1 VATTE
6 SEVDIM
12 RQRMSHL
19 RSQITTEAAE
29 MAASARKLTDWR
41 YHFRK
46 IPWVA
51 VGGAAALGFLLVPR
65 KQRVVERAAELTQ
78 EKLIELAR
86 AINPSAMPKQPS
98 FSLGRTLFSSLSGPI
113 AKAAAG
119 IIASQITAVLAARAA
134 VSEDVATP
142 PNQPR

>member
-19 RSQITTEAAE
+19 RSQITTEAAD

-46 IPWVA
+46 MPWVA
-51 VGGAAALGFLLVPR
+51 IGGAAALGFLLVPR
-65 KQRVVERAAELTQ
+65 KQRGVERAAEFTQ

-86 AINPSAMPKQPS
+86 AINPSAMPKQQS

-119 IIASQITAVLAARAA
+119 IVASHVATFMAARASTQEPA
-134 VSEDVATP
+134 ST